1 MIDTDKK
8 LSTVEIAKQRYRRA
22 VDAFGVLRQQAIADT
37 KFVMGDSENQWQ
49 WPEDVYQN
57 RSAMS
62 GKPCLTINIT
72 AQHCNQIINSIRQ
85 NRPSAKISP
94 VDGDGDKKTA
104 VILGGMLR
112 SIQSYSNA
120 DTAHDT
126 AAEHSVYGGEGY
138 WRVLTE
144 YESPESFDQVITI
157 KTIVNPQLVLIDP
170 DAVEPD
176 RSDAKWAFIFD
187 ELSPDQV
194 HEEYPDMDVS
204 SWVEDEGNGWTGK
217 NTIRRAEYFWC
228 EFVDDTLIKLMD
240 GTTELRSK
248 LPEGSVIKGDALILP
263 DGSFMQIAA
272 KRETTR
278 KVWYWCKLLGGE
290 SEPIDKRIWPGQ
302 YMPIITVVGK
312 EVNVNGE
319 IVRKGVVRDL
329 KDSGRMVNYSYSA
342 AVETVALQNKVP
354 YLASAESIAGFEDI
368 WGSANIENRA
378 YLPYNEKDGEGR
390 PLQMPSRQAPA
401 TMASAQVQML
411 QLSVEQMRASSG
423 QQNANF
429 GIRSEAQSGVGIQRL
444 KAQGEIA
451 TFHFPDNLARALR
464 YEAKVILDLIPKI
477 YDTKRVIRILGLDGK
492 ETSALLDPEM
502 GDAYREEVQGDVD
515 AVFNPMVGRYDVA
528 IDTGPSYQTQRQE
541 AADALTSLTQSMPN
555 LSAVAGDLVVKSYDF
570 PMADEISER
579 LARALPPGLREDKST
594 PEMTPEHQQVMQQ
607 MNQQIDQLT
616 QELHQSVDKVN
627 ELQDEKEMKLME
639 LRVKAYEADTKRIS
653 AVSSGMTEEQIQALI
668 MQAIQSSMQTPGLG
682 PELQEEVQEM
692 EQEEMQDPQEQQMQM
707 PQQPMDPM
715 QPMDPGMAPPQAP
728 QIPQ

>member
-1 MIDTDKK
+1 
-8 LSTVEIAKQRYRRA
+8 
-22 VDAFGVLRQQAIADT
+22 
-37 KFVMGDSENQWQ
+37 
-49 WPEDVYQN
+49 
-57 RSAMS
+57 
-62 GKPCLTINIT
+62 
-72 AQHCNQIINSIRQ
+72 
-85 NRPSAKISP
+85 
-94 VDGDGDKKTA
+94 
-104 VILGGMLR
+104 
-112 SIQSYSNA
+112 
-120 DTAHDT
+120 
-126 AAEHSVYGGEGY
+126 
-138 WRVLTE
+138 
-144 YESPESFDQVITI
+144 
-157 KTIVNPQLVLIDP
+157 
-170 DAVEPD
+170 
-176 RSDAKWAFIFD
+176 
-187 ELSPDQV
+187 
-194 HEEYPDMDVS
+194 
-204 SWVEDEGNGWTGK
+204 
-217 NTIRRAEYFWC
+217 
-228 EFVDDTLIKLMD
+228 
-240 GTTELRSK
+240 
-248 LPEGSVIKGDALILP
+248 
-263 DGSFMQIAA
+263 
-272 KRETTR
+272 
-278 KVWYWCKLLGGE
+278 
-290 SEPIDKRIWPGQ
+290 
-302 YMPIITVVGK
+302 
-312 EVNVNGE
+312 
-319 IVRKGVVRDL
+319 
-329 KDSGRMVNYSYSA
+329 
-342 AVETVALQNKVP
+342 
-354 YLASAESIAGFEDI
+354 
-368 WGSANIENRA
+368 
-378 YLPYNEKDGEGR
+378 
-390 PLQMPSRQAPA
+390 
-401 TMASAQVQML
+401 ML

-515 AVFNPMVGRYDVA
+515 AAFNPMVGRYDVA

-668 MQAIQSSMQTPGLG
+668 MQAIQSSIQTPGLG

-692 EQEEMQDPQEQQMQM
+692 EQEEMQEPQEQQMQM
-707 PQQPMDPM
+707 PQQPMDAM

>member
-1 MIDTDKK
+1 
-8 LSTVEIAKQRYRRA
+8 
-22 VDAFGVLRQQAIADT
+22 
-37 KFVMGDSENQWQ
+37 
-49 WPEDVYQN
+49 
-57 RSAMS
+57 
-62 GKPCLTINIT
+62 
-72 AQHCNQIINSIRQ
+72 
-85 NRPSAKISP
+85 
-94 VDGDGDKKTA
+94 
-104 VILGGMLR
+104 MLR

-240 GTTELRSK
+240 GTTELKSK

-263 DGSFMQIAA
+263 DGSFLQIAA
-272 KRETTR
+272 KRETSR

-378 YLPYNEKDGEGR
+378 YLPYNERDGEGQL
-390 PLQMPSRQAPA
+390 LQMPSRQAPA

-515 AVFNPMVGRYDVA
+515 AAFNPMVGRYDVA

-616 QELHQSVDKVN
+616 QELHQSADKVN

-692 EQEEMQDPQEQQMQM
+692 EQEEMQEPQEQQMQM
-707 PQQPMDPM
+707 PQQPMDAM
-715 QPMDPGMAPPQAP
+715 QPMDPGMAPPQVP